1 MATDGRCTHV
11 PCTDIIKNAMGFI
24 DSEYLPDYDTLDLD
38 PSHLSMPKVKKLLR
52 YWFDRQKSGQIAFCF
67 HHVLEESERVPA
79 KEPKTTS
86 SKEVLKGQGH
96 LKPTQV
102 TKQKGNCSKKG
113 KAPSREIISDS
124 GEEFDFERVE
134 EVPFSNNDANPIPY
148 VGNSESTP
156 AATVQLASGTTAY
169 HPPDWQ
175 KAPANLSESKIDVWN
190 KFNKNLPESCSNWT
204 HDQAMIQFQVF
215 KGWSMNFLS
224 PKKEIQLTKRDVPD
238 VSVSSK
244 TPVHS
249 MDIPGHIQAIPNVG
263 SADSLQDDPI
273 PKGLGIAR
281 IGSGGLD
288 TGNPDITP
296 QDDSIVKGLGITIDK
311 SEDVG
316 ALTPTAYPP
325 QSLGLADIM
334 PVPKAPGNRREELR
348 SDDKELGMVDAGL
361 NCLAAETQDDL
372 RMPDYPR
379 LAEILRGPRTPAN
392 QGEQPRSKNGKFVKS
407 LNNSKELSNTNKRVQ
422 EDQAEALADVIATKL
437 PSLKKAKLDETST
450 HPTKRG
456 RSSKNA
462 DKSTEP
468 GFSVPVTRSKAKSPK
483 THR

>member
-1 MATDGRCTHV
+1 MATDGRCARV
-11 PCTDIIKNAMGFI
+11 PWTDIIKNAMGFI
-24 DSEYLPDYDTLDLD
+24 DSEYLPDYDTLDSD

-52 YWFDRQKSGQIAFCF
+52 YWFDRQKSGQITFRF
-67 HHVLEESERVPA
+67 HHVLEGSERVPA

-86 SKEVLKGQGH
+86 SKEVPKGRGH
-96 LKPTQV
+96 LKPTRV
-102 TKQKGNCSKKG
+102 TKRKGNCSKKG

-124 GEEFDFERVE
+124 GEEFDFEPVE
-134 EVPFSNNDANPIPY
+134 EIPFSDDDANPIPY

-156 AATVQLASGTTAY
+156 AATVQLASGTTED
-169 HPPDWQ
+169 HPPDWR
-175 KAPANLSESKIDVWN
+175 KAPANLSESEIDVWN
-190 KFNKNLPESCSNWT
+190 KFTKNLPESCSNWT

-215 KGWSMNFLS
+215 KGWSANFLS
-224 PKKEIQLTKRDVPD
+224 PKKEIHLTKQDVPD

-249 MDIPGHIQAIPNVG
+249 TDIPGHIRAIPNVG

-281 IGSGGLD
+281 NDSRGLD

-296 QDDSIVKGLGITIDK
+296 QDDSIAKGLGITIDK

-316 ALTPTAYPP
+316 ALTPTANPP
-325 QSLGLADIM
+325 QSLGMDMA
-334 PVPKAPGNRREELR
+334 PVPKAPGNRREEPR
-348 SDDKELGMVDAGL
+348 SDDKELGMVDAGR
-361 NCLAAETQDDL
+361 NGLAAETQDDL
-372 RMPDYPR
+372 RMPDSPR
-379 LAEILRGPRTPAN
+379 LAEIPRGPRTPPN
-392 QGEQPRSKNGKFVKS
+392 RGEQPRSKNGKFVKS
-407 LNNSKELSNTNKRVQ
+407 LNNSKEPSNTNKRVQ
-422 EDQAEALADVIATKL
+422 EDQAEALADIVATKQ

-468 GFSVPVTRSKAKSPK
+468 GFSAPVTRSKAKCCK
-483 THR
+483 TRR